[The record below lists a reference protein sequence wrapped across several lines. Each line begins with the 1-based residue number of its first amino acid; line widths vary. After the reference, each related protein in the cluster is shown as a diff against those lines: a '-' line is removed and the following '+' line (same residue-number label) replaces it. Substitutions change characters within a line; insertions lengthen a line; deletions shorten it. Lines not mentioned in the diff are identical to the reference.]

1 MKISDIKNKELRELA
16 QLRYKECYRED
27 CKDDALFYFPWKE
40 TKEGYVF
47 WSNVNGGIIT
57 ELSEEESCSWYND
70 TVEDRKESYTN
81 GTTPNYYTG
90 KYKGIKAI
98 DVIHD
103 FELSHCKASALE
115 YILRSGKKDD
125 EIQDLTKAINHLQ
138 MQIEFLKCCS

>member
-16 QLRYKECYRED
+16 
-27 CKDDALFYFPWKE
+27 
-40 TKEGYVF
+40 
-47 WSNVNGGIIT
+47 
-57 ELSEEESCSWYND
+57 EEESYSWYND
-70 TVEDRKESYTN
+70 TVESRKESYTN

-138 MQIEFLKCCS
+138 MQIEFLNR

>member
-16 QLRYKECYRED
+16 QLRCKEYRNEYRKYYTID
-27 CKDDALFYFPWKE
+27 YFKWEE

-47 WSNVNGGIIT
+47 WYDVNGGIIT

-70 TVEDRKESYTN
+70 TVGARKESYTN

-138 MQIEFLKCCS
+138 IQIEFLKCCS